1 MTPATTPYQP
11 SAMLLLLALGALALI
26 LAWENVRTGRR
37 K

>member
-26 LAWENVRTGRR
+26 LAWEHSRWGKR
-37 K
+37 